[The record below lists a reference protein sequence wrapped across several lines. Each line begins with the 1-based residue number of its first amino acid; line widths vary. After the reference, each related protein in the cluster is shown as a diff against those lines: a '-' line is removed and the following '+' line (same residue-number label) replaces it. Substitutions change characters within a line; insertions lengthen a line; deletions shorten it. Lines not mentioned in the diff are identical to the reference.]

1 MKNLDR
7 RWLFLLVLL
16 FVTVPMLKPFPLPIR
31 PKDSTI
37 KFYNTLEKLPDGATL
52 LVSGDYDPAS
62 KPELQPMMLS
72 LLDQAFRKN
81 MKVIAMELWPAGPP
95 IVQQALEMKAKEFH
109 KVYGVDYVNLGF
121 KDGQQV
127 VMVALGTQGF
137 PAVYPTDYLGTKVG
151 DIPVMKGIR
160 DFSSFAAIA
169 NISAGFPGTKEWV
182 QQVVSR
188 FHIPLGSGTT
198 AVSAAEYYVYY
209 GSGQIFGLLGG
220 MAGAAE
226 YESMVK
232 KPGLGIGG
240 MGSMSLA
247 HFLIVFFIILG
258 NVIGLLAANRG
269 GKN

>member
-1 MKNLDR
+1 MKGIDR
-7 RWLFLLVLL
+7 RWLFLLVLI
-16 FVTVPMLKPFPLPIR
+16 FVTVPMIKPFPLPII
-31 PKDSTI
+31 PKDSSI
-37 KFYNTLEKLPDGATL
+37 KFYDKIESLPSGSTL

-72 LLDQAFRKN
+72 LLDLAFRKN
-81 MKVIAMELWPAGPP
+81 LKVVAIELWPAGPP
-95 IVQQALEMKAKEFH
+95 IVQDALEQKAREYNK
-109 KVYGVDYVNLGF
+109 KYGVDYINLGF

-127 VMVALGTQGF
+127 VMVALGTQGV
-137 PAVYPTDYLGTKVG
+137 PAVFPNDYLGHPVG
-151 DIPVMKGIR
+151 EYPIMKTVK
-160 DFSSFAAIA
+160 DFSSFSAIA
-169 NISAGFPGTKEWV
+169 NISAGYPGTKEWV

-226 YESMVK
+226 YESLVK

-258 NVIGLLAANRG
+258 NVIGWMSRG
-269 GKN
+269 KGGAK